1 MAMIGVQTGG
11 LTRLYGI
18 DGAYRTIRDAGF
30 DAADV
35 NLDELL
41 AYREILDQSVR
52 PYSAARLRKAGSGP
66 IGTQRKNTALS
77 TPRPTRLSPPGWRTL
92 TGPAVI
98 TIICCT

>member
-18 DGAYRTIRDAGF
+18 DGAYRAIRDAGF

-35 NLDELL
+35 NLD
-41 AYREILDQSVR
+41 
-52 PYSAARLRKAGSGP
+52 GFGP
-66 IGTQRKNTALS
+66 IGTRRKNTALS

-92 TGPAVI
+92 TVPAVI
-98 TIICCT
+98 TIICCA